1 MQFDFY
7 VSQKWGLIRKRS
19 STAAS
24 FHPEVWNDGRWV
36 TESPYVMDAITG
48 MGEDPYSCGE
58 FSEPVDSE
66 AAAEHAKE
74 HGIDLFA
81 DNPDDPHADAKA
93 D

>member
-1 MQFDFY
+1 
-7 VSQKWGLIRKRS
+7 
-19 STAAS
+19 
-24 FHPEVWNDGRWV
+24 
-36 TESPYVMDAITG
+36 MDAITG

-58 FSEPVDSE
+58 FSEQVDSE

-81 DNPDDPHADAKA
+81 DNPDDPHADAIA